1 MCTDDMYPSSFTLKP
16 LGTKSKSARLS
27 HMPRA
32 APSNPLTHAASMIVF
47 AW

>member
-1 MCTDDMYPSSFTLKP
+1 MYPSSFTLKP

-32 APSNPLTHAASMIVF
+32 APSNPITHAVSMIVF
-47 AW
+47 AC